1 MAAPKL
7 SNHPAAFKHFE
18 RRAASSESFL
28 AAAGDDRATVGIF
41 VLFLA
46 LGLMGWVA
54 ASWLG

>member
-18 RRAASSESFL
+18 RGGVSSEWFL
-28 AAAGDDRATVGIF
+28 AGGDDRATVGIF

>member
-7 SNHPAAFKHFE
+7 SNHPAAFKHFQ
-18 RRAASSESFL
+18 RRGVSSVWFL
-28 AAAGDDRATVGIF
+28 AAGDDRATVGIF
-41 VLFLA
+41 VLFLV